1 MRDWRDSLIW
11 ATLLILF
18 ILITT
23 SIAIAYPNQGDWVV
37 TNVES
42 CENENITLNGS
53 LIVSTGAKL
62 TLSKVNLVINNTYPG
77 QFNIKVDPG
86 GSLEIDG
93 SNIKPSNIAYPFRII
108 VEEGS
113 IAITADTISGVGYL
127 GQNGEDYPTLEIKS
141 VTNAQIKG
149 NYITNVDS
157 LILRLTD
164 VTDSQISDNVVKTL
178 KEKNDPY
185 PQGFALIRSKNN
197 IISNNTITGVY
208 TGMMF
213 FNQSTN
219 NYVAFNTLSPGTA
232 DHLGNGIFVNTD
244 SNNNN
249 FHGNTISG
257 PTG

>member
-1 MRDWRDSLIW
+1 MRDWRAKLIR
-11 ATLLILF
+11 AKLLMLF

-23 SIAIAYPNQGDWVV
+23 SIATAYPNQGDWVV

-42 CENENITLNGS
+42 FENENITLNGS
-53 LIVSTGAKL
+53 LIVRIGARL
-62 TLSKVNLVINNTYPG
+62 TLSKVNLTINNTYPG

-93 SNIKPSNIAYPFRII
+93 SNIKPSNLAYPFGII

-113 IAITADTISGVGYL
+113 IAITNNTISGVGYM
-127 GQNGEDYPTLEIKS
+127 GQNGEEYPTLELIS
-141 VTNAQIKG
+141 VSNAQIRG

-157 LILRLTD
+157 LVLRLSD
-164 VTDSQISDNVVKTL
+164 VTDSQISDNTVKTL
-178 KEKNDPY
+178 KEKREPY

-232 DHLGNGIFVNTD
+232 GHLGNGIFVNKD

-257 PTG
+257 PSG